1 MELLRQ
7 KECAKSITV
16 YGFNHE
22 HEEVILT
29 IDKAF
34 IPYNSI
40 RLSND
45 ASLNQLT
52 FQFACLTARD
62 YEILKA
68 VCEKRP
74 YWYFSVAMEEIW
86 RSIDT
91 HEDKTI
97 KRIYGPFN
105 RIQLSY
111 DVDNENPVIYTLTL
125 DNN

>member
-7 KECAKSITV
+7 KECAKIITV
-16 YGFNHE
+16 YGHNDKQS
-22 HEEVILT
+22 EVIFAT
-29 IDKAF
+29 ANTVS
-34 IPYNSI
+34 YNSI
-40 RLSND
+40 KLSNH
-45 ASLNQLT
+45 ANLSEIT
-52 FQFACLTARD
+52 FQFICLTERD
-62 YEILKA
+62 YETLKV
-68 VCEKRP
+68 VCDDNP
-74 YWYFSVAMEEIW
+74 YWTFTVAMEEIW

>member
-7 KECAKSITV
+7 KECAKIITV
-16 YGFNHE
+16 YGHNDKQN
-22 HEEVILT
+22 EVIFT
-29 IDKAF
+29 TANTVS
-34 IPYNSI
+34 YNSI
-40 RLSND
+40 KLSNH
-45 ASLNQLT
+45 ANLSEIT
-52 FQFACLTARD
+52 FQFICLTERD
-62 YEILKA
+62 YEILKV
-68 VCEKRP
+68 VCDDKP
-74 YWYFSVAMEEIW
+74 YWTFTVAMEEIW

-97 KRIYGPFN
+97 KRVYGPFN

>member
-7 KECAKSITV
+7 KECAKIITV
-16 YGFNHE
+16 YGHNDKQS
-22 HEEVILT
+22 EVIFAT
-29 IDKAF
+29 ANTVS
-34 IPYNSI
+34 YNSI
-40 RLSND
+40 KLSNH
-45 ASLNQLT
+45 ANLSEIT
-52 FQFACLTARD
+52 FQFICLTERD
-62 YEILKA
+62 YETLKV
-68 VCEKRP
+68 VCDDKP
-74 YWYFSVAMEEIW
+74 YWTFTVAMEEIW

>member
-7 KECAKSITV
+7 KECAKIITI
-16 YGFNHE
+16 YGHNDKQS
-22 HEEVILT
+22 EVIFAT
-29 IDKAF
+29 ANTVS
-34 IPYNSI
+34 YNSI
-40 RLSND
+40 KLSNH
-45 ASLNQLT
+45 ANLSEIT
-52 FQFACLTARD
+52 FQFICLTERD
-62 YEILKA
+62 YETLKV
-68 VCEKRP
+68 VCDDKP
-74 YWYFSVAMEEIW
+74 YWTFTVAMEEIW

-91 HEDKTI
+91 HEDKII

>member
-7 KECAKSITV
+7 KECAKIITV
-16 YGFNHE
+16 YGHNDKRS
-22 HEEVILT
+22 EVIFTTANT
-29 IDKAF
+29 IS
-34 IPYNSI
+34 YNSI
-40 RLSND
+40 KLSNH
-45 ASLNQLT
+45 ANLSEIT
-52 FQFACLTARD
+52 FQFICLTERD
-62 YEILKA
+62 YEILKV
-68 VCEKRP
+68 VCDNKP
-74 YWYFSVAMEEIW
+74 YWTFTVAMEEIW

-125 DNN
+125 DND

>member
-7 KECAKSITV
+7 KECAKIITV
-16 YGFNHE
+16 YGHNDKQS
-22 HEEVILT
+22 EVIFT
-29 IDKAF
+29 TANTVS
-34 IPYNSI
+34 YNSI
-40 RLSND
+40 KLSNH
-45 ASLNQLT
+45 ANLSEIT
-52 FQFACLTARD
+52 FQFICLTERD
-62 YEILKA
+62 YEILKV
-68 VCEKRP
+68 VCDDKP
-74 YWYFSVAMEEIW
+74 YWTFTVAMEEIW

>member
-7 KECAKSITV
+7 KECAKIITV
-16 YGFNHE
+16 YGHNDKQS
-22 HEEVILT
+22 EVIFAT
-29 IDKAF
+29 ANTVS
-34 IPYNSI
+34 YNSI
-40 RLSND
+40 KLSNH
-45 ASLNQLT
+45 ANLNEIT
-52 FQFACLTARD
+52 FQFICLTERD
-62 YEILKA
+62 YEILKV
-68 VCEKRP
+68 VCDDKP
-74 YWYFSVAMEEIW
+74 YWTFTVAMEEIW

>member
-7 KECAKSITV
+7 KECAKIITV
-16 YGFNHE
+16 YGHNDKQS
-22 HEEVILT
+22 EVIFATANT
-29 IDKAF
+29 IS
-34 IPYNSI
+34 YNSI
-40 RLSND
+40 KLSNH
-45 ASLNQLT
+45 ANLSEIT
-52 FQFACLTARD
+52 FQFICLTERD
-62 YEILKA
+62 YETLKV
-68 VCEKRP
+68 VCDDKP
-74 YWYFSVAMEEIW
+74 YWTFTVAMEEIW

>member
-7 KECAKSITV
+7 KECAKIITV
-16 YGFNHE
+16 YGHN
-22 HEEVILT
+22 
-29 IDKAF
+29 DKQSEAIF
-34 IPYNSI
+34 TTANTVSYNSI
-40 RLSND
+40 KLSNH
-45 ASLNQLT
+45 ANLSEIT
-52 FQFACLTARD
+52 FQFICLTERD
-62 YEILKA
+62 YETLKV
-68 VCEKRP
+68 VCDDKP
-74 YWYFSVAMEEIW
+74 YWTFTVAMEEIW

>member
-7 KECAKSITV
+7 KECAKIITI
-16 YGFNHE
+16 YGHNDKQS
-22 HEEVILT
+22 EVIFAT
-29 IDKAF
+29 ANTVS
-34 IPYNSI
+34 YNSI
-40 RLSND
+40 KLSNH
-45 ASLNQLT
+45 ANLSEIT
-52 FQFACLTARD
+52 FQFICLTERD
-62 YEILKA
+62 YETLKV
-68 VCEKRP
+68 VCDDKL
-74 YWYFSVAMEEIW
+74 YWTFTVAMEEIW

>member
-7 KECAKSITV
+7 KECAKIITI
-16 YGFNHE
+16 YGHNDKRS
-22 HEEVILT
+22 EVIFT
-29 IDKAF
+29 TANTVS
-34 IPYNSI
+34 YNSI
-40 RLSND
+40 KLSNH
-45 ASLNQLT
+45 ANLSEIT
-52 FQFACLTARD
+52 FQFICLTERD
-62 YEILKA
+62 YEILKV
-68 VCEKRP
+68 VCDNKP
-74 YWYFSVAMEEIW
+74 YWNFTVAMEEIW

-125 DNN
+125 DND

>member
-7 KECAKSITV
+7 KECAKIITV
-16 YGFNHE
+16 YGHNDKQS
-22 HEEVILT
+22 EVIFAT
-29 IDKAF
+29 ANTVS
-34 IPYNSI
+34 YNSI
-40 RLSND
+40 KLSNHGNL
-45 ASLNQLT
+45 SEIT
-52 FQFACLTARD
+52 FQFICLTERD
-62 YEILKA
+62 YETLKA
-68 VCEKRP
+68 VCDDKP
-74 YWYFSVAMEEIW
+74 YWTFTVAMEEIW

>member
-7 KECAKSITV
+7 KECAKIITV
-16 YGFNHE
+16 YGHNDKQS
-22 HEEVILT
+22 EVIFAT
-29 IDKAF
+29 ANTVS
-34 IPYNSI
+34 YNSI
-40 RLSND
+40 KLSNH
-45 ASLNQLT
+45 ANLSEIT
-52 FQFACLTARD
+52 FQFICLTERD
-62 YEILKA
+62 YETLKA
-68 VCEKRP
+68 VCDDKP
-74 YWYFSVAMEEIW
+74 YWTFTVAMEEIW

>member
-7 KECAKSITV
+7 KECAKIITI
-16 YGFNHE
+16 YGHNDKRS
-22 HEEVILT
+22 EVIFT
-29 IDKAF
+29 TANTVS
-34 IPYNSI
+34 YNSI
-40 RLSND
+40 KLSNH
-45 ASLNQLT
+45 ANLSEIT
-52 FQFACLTARD
+52 FQFICLTERD
-62 YEILKA
+62 YEILKV
-68 VCEKRP
+68 VCDNKP
-74 YWYFSVAMEEIW
+74 YWTFTVAMEEIW

-111 DVDNENPVIYTLTL
+111 ELNNETPAIYTLTL

>member
-7 KECAKSITV
+7 KECAKIITI
-16 YGFNHE
+16 YGHNDKQS
-22 HEEVILT
+22 EVIFAT
-29 IDKAF
+29 ANTVS
-34 IPYNSI
+34 YNSI
-40 RLSND
+40 KLSNH
-45 ASLNQLT
+45 ANLSEIT
-52 FQFACLTARD
+52 FQFICLTERD
-62 YEILKA
+62 YETLKV
-68 VCEKRP
+68 VCDDKP
-74 YWYFSVAMEEIW
+74 YWTFTVAMEEIW

-111 DVDNENPVIYTLTL
+111 DVDNENPAIYTLTL

>member
-7 KECAKSITV
+7 KECAKIITV
-16 YGFNHE
+16 YGHNDKQS
-22 HEEVILT
+22 EVIFAT
-29 IDKAF
+29 ANTVS
-34 IPYNSI
+34 YNSI
-40 RLSND
+40 KLSNH
-45 ASLNQLT
+45 ANLSEIT
-52 FQFACLTARD
+52 FQFICLTERD
-62 YEILKA
+62 YEILK
-68 VCEKRP
+68 VICDDKP
-74 YWYFSVAMEEIW
+74 YWTFTVAMEEIW

>member
-7 KECAKSITV
+7 KECAKIITI
-16 YGFNHE
+16 YGHNDKQS
-22 HEEVILT
+22 EVIFAT
-29 IDKAF
+29 ANTVS
-34 IPYNSI
+34 YNSI
-40 RLSND
+40 KLSNH
-45 ASLNQLT
+45 ANLSEIT
-52 FQFACLTARD
+52 FQFICLTERD
-62 YEILKA
+62 YETLKV
-68 VCEKRP
+68 VCDDKP
-74 YWYFSVAMEEIW
+74 YWTFTVAMEEIW

>member
-7 KECAKSITV
+7 KECAKIITI
-16 YGFNHE
+16 YGHNDKQS
-22 HEEVILT
+22 EVIFAT
-29 IDKAF
+29 ANTVS
-34 IPYNSI
+34 YNSI
-40 RLSND
+40 KLSNH
-45 ASLNQLT
+45 ANLSEIT
-52 FQFACLTARD
+52 FQFICLTERD
-62 YEILKA
+62 YEILKV
-68 VCEKRP
+68 VCDDKP
-74 YWYFSVAMEEIW
+74 YWTFTVAMEEIW

>member
-7 KECAKSITV
+7 KECAKIITV
-16 YGFNHE
+16 HGHNDKQS
-22 HEEVILT
+22 EVIFAT
-29 IDKAF
+29 ANTVS
-34 IPYNSI
+34 YNSI
-40 RLSND
+40 KLSNH
-45 ASLNQLT
+45 ANLSEIT
-52 FQFACLTARD
+52 FQFICLTERD
-62 YEILKA
+62 YETLKV
-68 VCEKRP
+68 VCDDKP
-74 YWYFSVAMEEIW
+74 YWTFTVAMEEIW

>member
-7 KECAKSITV
+7 KECAKIITV
-16 YGFNHE
+16 YGHN
-22 HEEVILT
+22 
-29 IDKAF
+29 DKQSEAIF
-34 IPYNSI
+34 ATANTVSYNSI
-40 RLSND
+40 KLSNH
-45 ASLNQLT
+45 ANLSEIT
-52 FQFACLTARD
+52 FQFICLTERD
-62 YEILKA
+62 YETLKV
-68 VCEKRP
+68 VCDDKP
-74 YWYFSVAMEEIW
+74 YWTFTVAMEEIW

>member
-7 KECAKSITV
+7 KECAKIITV
-16 YGFNHE
+16 YGHNDKQS
-22 HEEVILT
+22 EVIFAT
-29 IDKAF
+29 ANTVS
-34 IPYNSI
+34 YNSI
-40 RLSND
+40 KLSNH
-45 ASLNQLT
+45 ANLSEIT
-52 FQFACLTARD
+52 FQFICLTERD
-62 YEILKA
+62 YETLKA
-68 VCEKRP
+68 VCEDKP
-74 YWYFSVAMEEIW
+74 YWTFTVAMEEIW